1 MQISDEMI
9 REAVEVFMTGVSPE
23 PWDTESATAL
33 VRQVLE
39 AALSAAEREIPY
51 HCDVCTV
58 PGHGDAP
65 CSPLCDR
72 SAPSVAVKSLHQ
84 AATDF
89 MHLFI
94 QDGHLTVQDL
104 EDTDL
109 IPAYEKLSAALSA
122 QVQDVAGSQSQVTH
136 EDICNT
142 RDGGPCNCDW
152 SAADEYQAH
161 PDDIAVDRFAEV
173 MKAKLA
179 KKRDEGRGGWEDK
192 DECSQIF
199 LSQLLREHVE
209 KGDPVDVGNLAMML
223 HQRGERIASLL
234 EALQGE

>member
-1 MQISDEMI
+1 MQSEI
-9 REAVEVFMTGVSPE
+9 VEKCVK
-23 PWDTESATAL
+23 SAML
-33 VRQVLE
+33 SVIKEHPIGHWNDDQVEEVARRAITE
-39 AALSAAEREIPY
+39 AALSAAEPQ
-51 HCDVCTV
+51 
-58 PGHGDAP
+58 P
-65 CSPLCDR
+65 
-72 SAPSVAVKSLHQ
+72 APSVAVKALASEIKKLEVSYHVGECMGLADW
-84 AATDF
+84 AAFEAGITK
-89 MHLFI
+89 
-94 QDGHLTVQDL
+94 GL
-104 EDTDL
+104 E
-109 IPAYEKLSAALSA
+109 AAAEKVSALSA
-122 QVQDVAGSQSQVTH
+122 QVQDVAARQSQVTH

-142 RDGGPCNCDW
+142 HEGGPCNCDW

-161 PDDIAVDRFAEV
+161 PDDIAVDRFAAV

-192 DECSQIF
+192 DECSLIF